1 MALKL
6 NIGLLAVSLS
16 LALVHLDGASAGM
29 ATRYWDCCKPSAS
42 WNNKAPV
49 YAPVDTCKADG
60 VTLIDPSQADQ
71 GQSGCNGGNQYM
83 CSCMQPF
90 NDESDST
97 LGLGFAAFSAGS
109 ESETDCACYYA
120 EFAHDGQGK
129 PIKRNKLLFQV
140 TNTGGDVQSE
150 NIDFQIPGGG
160 LGAFA
165 QGCPAQWSTP
175 ASQWGQTYGGVSSA
189 SQCSNLPHALQEG
202 CQWRFSQ
209 WGDNPVLKGAP
220 KRVRCP
226 KSLIDRSGCQR
237 KDDNTV
243 SPYSGQVDSGNTAAP
258 AQYKRNRS
266 VCLGGKK
273 ESYGAP
279 GTGGSHVQPIGYG
292 SGNGGAAEGSNNG
305 AGQGAGDKP
314 APGANNGAVSPS
326 SNGGGS
332 APQGYS
338 PTKPSVPKGHKKH
351 RVCQW
356 E

>member
-1 MALKL
+1 MSSST
-6 NIGLLAVSLS
+6 LLA
-16 LALVHLDGASAGM
+16 D
-29 ATRYWDCCKPSAS
+29 
-42 WNNKAPV
+42 NKAPV

-71 GQSGCNGGNQYM
+71 GQSGCNGGNQFM

-90 NDESDST
+90 NDGSDST
-97 LGLGFAAFSAGS
+97 LALGFAAFSAGS
-109 ESETDCACYYA
+109 ESDTDCACYYA

-140 TNTGGDVQSE
+140 TNTGGDVQSQ

-160 LGAFA
+160 LGAFT
-165 QGCPAQWSTP
+165 QGCPAQWGTP
-175 ASQWGQTYGGVSSA
+175 ASQWGQTYGGVQSTSE
-189 SQCSNLPHALQEG
+189 CSKLPKPLQEG

-243 SPYSGQVDSGNTAAP
+243 SPYSGQTDSGNTAAP

-273 ESYGAP
+273 E
-279 GTGGSHVQPIGYG
+279 GYG
-292 SGNGGAAEGSNNG
+292 SGTEGSQGQPDGYGSGKGGAAGGSSNG
-305 AGQGAGDKP
+305 AGQGTGSTSNGGQPAPGTNDGAGSAPNSNNGGSTPQGYNSDKP
-314 APGANNGAVSPS
+314 AGHKHHK
-326 SNGGGS
+326 GS
-332 APQGYS
+332 
-338 PTKPSVPKGHKKH
+338 KKH
-351 RVCQW
+351 RVCEWQ
-356 E
+356 